1 MPNMKIQIASD
12 LHLEGRKGYMPE
24 RAAFD
29 PVPSRDL
36 LVLAGDIGTHLLAR
50 EFVLRELEISPVI
63 YVPGNHEYYTP
74 RSRSEVDRDWTT
86 LAASEPDL
94 HYLIAEGVTID
105 GVRFWGAPWYSDLW
119 GATDPWDL
127 ATVRNGIMDF
137 WAPVNGDG
145 EWTLSRHINHHLAQ
159 TELLAAQAGKVE
171 VIITHWP
178 PTKGAIHPKFE
189 GDKLNPYFYNDRE
202 DLVQAI
208 GARLWVSGH
217 THEAYDYDVGS
228 TRCVGNPAGYLG
240 EPRISAVFKP
250 DKVIE
255 F

>member
-1 MPNMKIQIASD
+1 MRDMRIQIASD
-12 LHLEGRKGYMPE
+12 LHLEGRKAYMPE

-29 PVPSRDL
+29 PVPSRNL

-119 GATDPWDL
+119 GTTDPWDL

-159 TELLAAQAGKVE
+159 TELLAAQAGKVD

-178 PTKGAIHPKFE
+178 PTKAAMHPKFK

-202 DLVQAI
+202 DLVRAV

-217 THEAYDYDVGS
+217 THEAYDYCVGS
-228 TRCVGNPAGYLG
+228 TRCIGNPAGYLG
-240 EPRISAVFKP
+240 EERCSGVFEAGR
-250 DKVIE
+250 VVE
-255 F
+255 V

>member
-1 MPNMKIQIASD
+1 MRIQIASD
-12 LHLEGRKGYMPE
+12 LHLEGRKGYLPE

-63 YVPGNHEYYTP
+63 YVPGNHEYYTRRP
-74 RSRSEVDRDWTT
+74 RSEVDRDWTT

-119 GATDPWDL
+119 GAMDPWDL
-127 ATVRNGIMDF
+127 ATVHNGIMDF
-137 WAPVNGDG
+137 WPPVNGDG

-159 TELLAAQAGKVE
+159 TELLAAQGRRGRRDRHSLAADQGCHAPEVQGRQAQSVFLQRPGGLGAGG
-171 VIITHWP
+171 WR
-178 PTKGAIHPKFE
+178 A
-189 GDKLNPYFYNDRE
+189 
-202 DLVQAI
+202 A
-208 GARLWVSGH
+208 
-217 THEAYDYDVGS
+217 
-228 TRCVGNPAGYLG
+228 LG
-240 EPRISAVFKP
+240 ERAHA
-250 DKVIE
+250 
-255 F
+255 

>member
-12 LHLEGRKGYMPE
+12 LHLEGRKGHLPE

-29 PVPSRDL
+29 PVPNRDL

-159 TELLAAQAGKVE
+159 TELLAAAGGQGRRDHHPLAADQGGDTPEVRGGQAQSVLLQRPGG
-171 VIITHWP
+171 P
-178 PTKGAIHPKFE
+178 GA
-189 GDKLNPYFYNDRE
+189 GGW
-202 DLVQAI
+202 
-208 GARLWVSGH
+208 GA
-217 THEAYDYDVGS
+217 AVGE
-228 TRCVGNPAGYLG
+228 RAH
-240 EPRISAVFKP
+240 A
-250 DKVIE
+250 
-255 F
+255 